1 MKGKKK
7 QLLGFFGLAL
17 VFAMTAIA
25 YSLPAPEA
33 AAQDLNVSVTVVAEE
48 GSANITKPLEGEVFT
63 GRTTNVEVPHAHEHH
78 IGQRIHGRL
87 SWLRRGRNAENLV
100 DYLRGCKIRLE
111 AEFTRGAEIA
121 VHLAARLRRD
131 AKRGTVVIRNIDR
144 LYRIPVTYRK
154 KVFHGAVG
162 RFH

>member
-1 MKGKKK
+1 MN
-7 QLLGFFGLAL
+7 
-17 VFAMTAIA
+17 T
-25 YSLPAPEA
+25 
-33 AAQDLNVSVTVVAEE
+33 
-48 GSANITKPLEGEVFT
+48 
-63 GRTTNVEVPHAHEHH
+63 
-78 IGQRIHGRL
+78 RL